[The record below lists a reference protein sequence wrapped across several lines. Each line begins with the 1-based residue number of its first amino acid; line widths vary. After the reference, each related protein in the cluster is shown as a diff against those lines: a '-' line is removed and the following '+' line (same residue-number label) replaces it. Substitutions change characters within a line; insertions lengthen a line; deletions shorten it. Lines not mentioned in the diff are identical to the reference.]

1 MKKKYQELI
10 DQLGKDRVEKNTLL
24 KNHTTFGIGG
34 PADLFYETKTTN
46 ELIKAVKLA
55 RKLKVPYFLLG
66 GGSNVLAADKGFGGL
81 IIKNRARQIKKL
93 KNNRLQVASGTSNQE
108 LVSFCQKQGLSGVEF
123 LAGIPGT
130 LGGAIYHNARFRD
143 PRSFLEYFIDYQAV
157 KDQFIGNLVEKVKL
171 LLPNNQIVNKD
182 QEYCQFSYASS
193 GLRSVFKEKKDIIL
207 EITIKLEK
215 ADPEKI
221 AQAIEKLLTWRMT
234 RGVGEKKRNLDAF
247 TRGLNP
253 QPTGRSS
260 GCIFSNVPNPQNHPT
275 GRMIDLCGLKGK
287 KIGGAVV
294 SDLHANFIINENSAT
309 AKNVFELIKLIKK
322 EVKKKFGV
330 NLKEEIDL
338 VGF

>member
-130 LGGAIYHNARFRD
+130 LGGSLAVNAGTPQEPFFGGSISD
-143 PRSFLEYFIDYQAV
+143 VV
-157 KDQFIGNLVEKVKL
+157 KKLTLILPSGKVKRVSKKWMEFGYRTSKIKRAAAGKKPTIL
-171 LLPNNQIVNKD
+171 SAIFQLEESSPEDIQKVVETKIEKRKTT
-182 QEYCQFSYASS
+182 QPWGFSA
-193 GLRSVFKEKKDIIL
+193 GSVFKN
-207 EITIKLEK
+207 
-215 ADPEKI
+215 PE
-221 AQAIEKLLTWRMT
+221 
-234 RGVGEKKRNLDAF
+234 
-247 TRGLNP
+247 
-253 QPTGRSS
+253 
-260 GCIFSNVPNPQNHPT
+260 SNYA
-275 GRMIDLCGLKGK
+275 GMLIDKSGLKGRW
-287 KIGGAVV
+287 IGGAKI
-294 SDLHANFIINENSAT
+294 SEKHANFIINENSAT